1 MTEAKPPKKRLKLRG
16 SRRLFW
22 PATLAVALVGCQRA
36 SELGGIYVS
45 ARGTATLFP
54 CDSANVAFMVPDSG
68 VAAQYRALAA
78 SPGEPLFVRLR
89 GVKRRSG
96 SIYDGRRWFQVQQ
109 VLEIRPRASGECPA
123 VAHSASTVF
132 PS

>member
-1 MTEAKPPKKRLKLRG
+1 MRMLR
-16 SRRLFW
+16 
-22 PATLAVALVGCQRA
+22 PAALALVVVACNRPA
-36 SELGGIYVS
+36 DLGGIYVAGDGS
-45 ARGTATLFP
+45 GMLFP

-68 VAAQYRALAA
+68 VAAQYRALAG
-78 SPGEPLFVRLR
+78 SPGAPVFVRLR

-109 VLEIRPRASGECPA
+109 VLEIRARASGECPR

>member
-1 MTEAKPPKKRLKLRG
+1 MRM
-16 SRRLFW
+16 FC
-22 PATLAVALVGCQRA
+22 PAALAVARVGCQRP

-45 ARGTATLFP
+45 ASGSATLFP

-68 VAAQYRALAA
+68 VAAQYHALAA
-78 SPGEPLFVRLR
+78 SPGEPVFVRLR

-109 VLEIRPRASGECPA
+109 VLEIRARASGECPA

-132 PS
+132 P